1 MISRGQA
8 IEALTRFFKERWYGE
23 VQEFLLNYPDS
34 TSLKVDYLA
43 LIAHSREL
51 EALIEEDPAVLMD
64 AALPALRTIEHTVDV
79 DPKDATMRL
88 YNFPFKTAIRDIRH
102 THILKYIKVEG
113 IVRRASEVKSKYAIV
128 AYKCMRCEHIT
139 FVEQPDIKMSE
150 PFECEND
157 TCGKKGPFKIDNSS
171 STFRN
176 FQVLEVQES
185 PDSLRGTQPQNQTV
199 YVYDDLAGT
208 ITAGDKVTISG
219 ILQTIQ
225 DGKSTVL
232 EKYLEANHIE
242 RMDKSYDELII
253 SDEDRQK
260 ILELAAMPNIKQ
272 LFIDS
277 IAPAIYGMEDIKE
290 ALALQLVSG
299 VARQLPD
306 GTRLRGD
313 THILLIGDPGTAK
326 SQLVRSIVHKS
337 PRGIFNSG
345 KSASAVGLT
354 AAVVKDSLSDDRWT
368 LEGGALVLADNGLC
382 AVDEMDKMR
391 HEDHSAL
398 HEAMEQQV
406 VTITKAG
413 IYASLNTRCALLGA
427 ANPINGRFE
436 KWNTNIGEQI
446 NMTPTLLS
454 RFDLIF
460 VIQDTPD
467 RENDNRIAEHI
478 ARNHSDSKAKA
489 EQPLDNDIIRK
500 YVAYARAN
508 FKPELTDEAKD
519 RIVSF
524 YVDVRNM
531 QSDKEAIPITARS
544 IDGLIRLAEASAK
557 LRLSNDVTLD
567 DANDAIRLVATCLK
581 QVGYDESTGIYDVD
595 MVNAAGSHSQ
605 RMKFNQITAYASKV
619 ESFTVDN
626 LLNEFAWI
634 TDGAQHYINQLKRN
648 GTILEISKGV
658 YKQC

>member
-8 IEALTRFFKERWYGE
+8 IEALTRFFKDRWYDDL
-23 VQEFLLNYPDS
+23 QEFALDYPDS

-43 LIAHSREL
+43 LISHSREL
-51 EALIEEDPAVLMD
+51 EEVIEQDPSMLLE
-64 AALPALRTIEHTVDV
+64 AALPAIHNVELTVD
-79 DPKDATMRL
+79 KDIKDVTMRL
-88 YNFPFKTAIRDIRH
+88 YNYPYKMAIRDIRH
-102 THILKYIKVEG
+102 THILKYLKIEG
-113 IVRRASEVKSKYAIV
+113 IIRRASEVKAKYSTI
-128 AYKCMRCEHIT
+128 AYKCLRCEHIT
-139 FVEQPDIKMSE
+139 YVEQPDIKTAE

-157 TCGKKGPFKIDNSS
+157 TCGKKGPFKVDNSH

-185 PDSLRGTQPQNQTV
+185 PDSLRGTQPQNLTI

-208 ITAGDKVTISG
+208 ITAGDKVTVAG
-219 ILQTIQ
+219 VLRTIQ
-225 DGKSTVL
+225 DSKTTVI
-232 EKYLEANHIE
+232 ETYLEANHID
-242 RMDKSYDELII
+242 RMDKSYDELVI
-253 SDEDRQK
+253 SEEDKQT
-260 ILELAAMPNIKQ
+260 IFELASRPDIKQ
-272 LFIDS
+272 LFVDS
-277 IAPAIYGMEDIKE
+277 IAPAIFGLDDIKE

-299 VARQLPD
+299 VARFLPD

-354 AAVVKDSLSDDRWT
+354 AAVVKDSLDDRWT

-406 VTITKAG
+406 ITVSKAG
-413 IYASLNTRCALLGA
+413 IYASLNTRCAMIGA
-427 ANPINGRFE
+427 ANPVNGRFD

-460 VIQDTPD
+460 VIQDRPD
-467 RENDNRIAEHI
+467 RDNDSRIAEHI
-478 ARNHSDSKAKA
+478 ARNHSDTKDKAK
-489 EQPLDNDIIRK
+489 QPLDNDIIRK

-508 FKPELTDEAKD
+508 IKPELSDEAKD
-519 RIVSF
+519 RIVAF

-531 QSDKEAIPITARS
+531 QSSSDAIPITARS

-557 LRLSNDVTLD
+557 LRLSNTVTIQ
-567 DANDAIRLVATCLK
+567 DANDAIRLVSTCLK
-581 QVGYDESTGIYDVD
+581 QVGYDESTGIFDVD
-595 MVNAAGSHSQ
+595 MINASGSMSQ
-605 RMKFNQITAYASKV
+605 RAKINQVMAYTSKV
-619 ESFTVDN
+619 DLFTVDD
-626 LLNEFAWI
+626 LLNEFTWI
-634 TDGAQHYINQLKRN
+634 TDGAQHYLDKLKRN
-648 GTILEISKGV
+648 GTIQEVSKGV
-658 YKQC
+658 YQRC